1 MFLLATDFDRTFYTN
16 NVDLKRNIDNLPL
29 FRERNKFVIITGRSY
44 GDFINLTKNS
54 IKTDYLIV
62 NHGATILKDDEII
75 KSIYINENTK
85 KKLMELFDFDK
96 TTYFA
101 SHDKESR
108 VDINTLNL
116 SKINI
121 QLSDN
126 LVAKKAAEYI
136 NSNFNDIEAYISMR
150 HKNHIEIVN
159 KDANKANAIMYVGSL
174 EKINKHLIYTVGD
187 GYTDIEM
194 IKRFNGYA
202 INDAVDELKECAID
216 TISSVSDMMD
226 YLNVDINLEDT
237 DLEITNFVN
246 SCYNREDY
254 FENYMAKVY
263 KKKLG
268 KHLTIRKDSE
278 LIACA
283 LLVSN
288 NIYLDN
294 DIIDILN
301 IGSICVDKKYRKHGY
316 FKMLMGI
323 IKKYEE
329 KYDMGIL
336 SGNIDKYKKFEYY
349 PNILNL
355 YKFDANNNS
364 NITFEE
370 MDDSYLN
377 EVLNMYNSSIHC
389 NRTYDNFLD
398 ISKQWKSE
406 AYYIFNNGSFD
417 GYLFYNTKR
426 DFICELKCSDISST
440 VSSFAKFKNREYI
453 NLKVLK
459 NDYKTIQ
466 SLNDVEMSKMY
477 NRQLYSIHNI
487 KKILSIYLNYKN
499 KYCDLKKG
507 ELSIKIDSEI
517 IKIKVTDTVTVI
529 NSDSYDIDLTKEQ
542 AMNIFLNKKMSINEL
557 LSSWFYLDIDIYNN
571 DLV

>member
-16 NVDLKRNIDNLPL
+16 NTDLKRNIDNLPK

-75 KSIYINENTK
+75 NSIYIDELTK
-85 KKLMELFDFDK
+85 KKLMELFDFNK
-96 TTYFA
+96 VTYFA

-126 LVAKKAAEYI
+126 LVAKKAADYI
-136 NSNFNDIEAYISMR
+136 NENFSDIEAYISMR

-159 KDANKANAIMYVGSL
+159 KKANKANAIEYVSKL

-194 IKRFNGYA
+194 IKQFNGYA
-202 INDAVDELKECAID
+202 ISDAVDELKEYAID

-226 YLNVDINLEDT
+226 YLNVDVNLEDT

-246 SCYNREDY
+246 ECYDRDDY
-254 FENYMAKVY
+254 FQKYMGKVY
-263 KKKLG
+263 SKKNG
-268 KHLTIRKDSE
+268 QHLTIRKNSE

-283 LLVSN
+283 LLLSN
-288 NIYLDN
+288 NIYIEN
-294 DIIDILN
+294 DIIDILT
-301 IGSICVDKKYRKHGY
+301 IGSICVDKKYRKKGY
-316 FKMLMGI
+316 FKMLMGL

-329 KYDMGIL
+329 KYDMGVL
-336 SGNIDKYKKFEYY
+336 SGNIEKYKKYDYY

-355 YKFDANNNS
+355 YKFEAKSNN
-364 NITFEE
+364 IIFKK
-370 MDDSYLN
+370 MDDTYIDKALT
-377 EVLNMYNSSIHC
+377 MYNSKIHL
-389 NRTYDNFLD
+389 NRNVDNFLE
-398 ISKQWKSE
+398 IANQWKTD
-406 AYYIFNNGSFD
+406 AYYIFNNNIFD
-417 GYLFYNTKR
+417 GYLFYNTKK
-426 DFICELKCSDISST
+426 DFISEIRCSDINSAS
-440 VSSFAKFKNREYI
+440 SSFAKLKNRDYI
-453 NLKVLK
+453 NLKVFK
-459 NDYKTIQ
+459 SDYETIKKLDGI
-466 SLNDVEMSKMY
+466 SNSKMY
-477 NRQLYSIHNI
+477 NRQLYSIHNF
-487 KKILSIYLNYKN
+487 KKIISVYLNYKN
-499 KYCDLKKG
+499 EYSELKKG
-507 ELSIKIDSEI
+507 ELSIKIGDEI
-517 IKIKVTDTVTVI
+517 IKISVLDKIEVTDGNT
-529 NSDSYDIDLTKEQ
+529 YDMELTKEQ
-542 AMNIFLNKKMSINEL
+542 AMNIILNKKMTLNEL